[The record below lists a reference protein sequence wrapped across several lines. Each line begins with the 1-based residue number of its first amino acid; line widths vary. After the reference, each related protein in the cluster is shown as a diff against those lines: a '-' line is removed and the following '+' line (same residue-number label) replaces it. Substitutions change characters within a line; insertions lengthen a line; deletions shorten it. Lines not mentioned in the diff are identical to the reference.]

1 MYTPS
6 SPSQRKSAQARRV
19 ISDAVADAATIAT
32 ATGVLRLD
40 VLAAELEDV
49 PTIHWVRFM
58 EDGQAEDTI
67 SYTVKI
73 GSRKV
78 YGRIA
83 VIDDRVLVQTTQ
95 MNGTRFTAS
104 ADAADMSAVR
114 ELIQNRLRYAPRRP
128 RRKDGTA

>member
-1 MYTPS
+1 MYT
-6 SPSQRKSAQARRV
+6 SPTQRKSAQARRV
-19 ISDAVADAATIAT
+19 IRDAVADAATIAT

-40 VLAAELEDV
+40 VLALELEDV
-49 PTIHWVRFM
+49 PTIYAVRFM
-58 EDGQAEDTI
+58 EDGMSEDTI

-83 VIDDRVLVQTTQ
+83 VVDDRVLVQTTQ

-104 ADAADMSAVR
+104 ADATDMSAVR
-114 ELIQNRLRYAPRRP
+114 ALIQNRLRYAPRRP

>member
-1 MYTPS
+1 MYT
-6 SPSQRKSAQARRV
+6 SPTQRKSAQARRV
-19 ISDAVADAATIAT
+19 IRDAVADAAIIAT

-40 VLAAELEDV
+40 VLALELEDV
-49 PTIHWVRFM
+49 PTIHAVRFM

-83 VIDDRVLVQTTQ
+83 VVDDRVLVQTTQ
-95 MNGTRFTAS
+95 MNGTRFTAC
-104 ADAADMSAVR
+104 ADSSDMAAVR

-128 RRKDGTA
+128 RRKDGAA

>member
-1 MYTPS
+1 MYT
-6 SPSQRKSAQARRV
+6 SPTQRKNAQARRV
-19 ISDAVADAATIAT
+19 IRDAVADAATIAT

-40 VLAAELEDV
+40 VLSLELEDV
-49 PTIHWVRFM
+49 PTIYAVRFM
-58 EDGQAEDTI
+58 EDGMSEDTI

-83 VIDDRVLVQTTQ
+83 IVDDRVLVQTTQ
-95 MNGTRFTAS
+95 GNGTRFTAS
-104 ADAADMSAVR
+104 ADATDMAAVR
-114 ELIQNRLRYAPRRP
+114 DLIQNRLRYAPRRP

>member
-1 MYTPS
+1 MYT
-6 SPSQRKSAQARRV
+6 SPTQRKSAQARRV
-19 ISDAVADAATIAT
+19 IRDAVADVATIAT

-40 VLAAELEDV
+40 VLALELEDV
-49 PTIHWVRFM
+49 PTIYAVRFM

-83 VIDDRVLVQTTQ
+83 IVDDRVLVQTTQ
-95 MNGTRFTAS
+95 MNGTRFTAC
-104 ADAADMSAVR
+104 ADAADMDAVR
-114 ELIQNRLRYAPRRP
+114 ALIQSRLRYAPRRP

>member
-1 MYTPS
+1 MYT
-6 SPSQRKSAQARRV
+6 SPTQRKNAQARRV
-19 ISDAVADAATIAT
+19 IRDAVADAATIAT

-40 VLAAELEDV
+40 VLALELEDV
-49 PTIHWVRFM
+49 PTIYAVRFM
-58 EDGQAEDTI
+58 EDGMSEDTI

-83 VIDDRVLVQTTQ
+83 IVDDRVLVQTTQ
-95 MNGTRFTAS
+95 MNGTRFTAC

-114 ELIQNRLRYAPRRP
+114 ALIQNRLRYAPRRP